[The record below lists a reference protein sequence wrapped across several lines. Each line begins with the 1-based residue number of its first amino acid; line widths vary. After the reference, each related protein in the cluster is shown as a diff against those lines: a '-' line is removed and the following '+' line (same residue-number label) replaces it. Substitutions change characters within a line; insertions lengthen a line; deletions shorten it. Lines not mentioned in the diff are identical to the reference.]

1 MNENYEDFL
10 NEMSCTID
18 YLNQQFSVPKYYEER
33 SIFDTLLRSDEIE
46 EHHCNLKMMKR
57 MINFIVEK
65 FKERGICADVII
77 IDEKRKYSTKHNRK
91 TEEDMTTIKE
101 LIDKGLNNSDI
112 EHITG
117 ITRKTVAKYRKR
129 FK

>member
-1 MNENYEDFL
+1 MNENLEEFFNDMRY
-10 NEMSCTID
+10 TID
-18 YLNQQFSVPKYYEER
+18 YLKQQYSVPIYYEEK
-33 SIFDTLLRSDEIE
+33 SFLDTLLRSDEIE

-91 TEEDMTTIKE
+91 TEEDMKTIKE
-101 LIDKGLNNSDI
+101 LIDNGFNNSDI
-112 EHITG
+112 ERRTG
-117 ITRKTVAKYRKR
+117 ITRKTVAKYRNR

>member
-1 MNENYEDFL
+1 MY
-10 NEMSCTID
+10 TID
-18 YLNQQFSVPKYYEER
+18 YLKQQYSVPIYYEEK
-33 SIFDTLLRSDEIE
+33 SFFDTLLRYDETE

-77 IDEKRKYSTKHNRK
+77 IDENTKYSTKHNRK
-91 TEEDMTTIKE
+91 TEEDMKTIKE

-117 ITRKTVAKYRKR
+117 ITRKTVAKYRNR